1 MTEMMPPIPSATGP
15 EAPPPDLSGLMGSAA
30 PSAAPSPDSANAF
43 MQMVKQLDEQVTAIA
58 TAHPEFSQSAEIIKK
73 AIQEGTV
80 NVVAKLKETESESP
94 SAGLSYL
101 G

>member
-1 MTEMMPPIPSATGP
+1 
-15 EAPPPDLSGLMGSAA
+15 
-30 PSAAPSPDSANAF
+30 